1 MQEKKIIDGLRMKN
15 QESLSDFRK
24 AFSPLINYILSPIL
38 KDSRDKEECLS
49 DIVVTVWERIDTYD
63 ESKGSFTT
71 WLTVISRNL
80 ALNKARSRNRI
91 NLNEEEMI
99 DTTPSKEITPEE
111 AAIKREQA
119 KLLQKAIGTLSKETF
134 DAAVEKGGNA
144 IWFATNEE
152 FLQKADEILKD
163 GDAILIKASH
173 FMDFPK
179 IVEALQ

>member
-1 MQEKKIIDGLRMKN
+1 MQEKKIIDGLRAKN

-38 KDSRDKEECLS
+38 EDSRDKEECLS

-91 NLNEEEMI
+91 NLNEEEMV

-119 KLLQKAIGTLSKETF
+119 KLLQRAIGTLSKENQALFYRKYYYSQST
-134 DAAVEKGGNA
+134 AQIAAELGLSERAVEGRLYRIKQTLKKELGGDG
-144 IWFATNEE
+144 NE
-152 FLQKADEILKD
+152 
-163 GDAILIKASH
+163 
-173 FMDFPK
+173 
-179 IVEALQ
+179 